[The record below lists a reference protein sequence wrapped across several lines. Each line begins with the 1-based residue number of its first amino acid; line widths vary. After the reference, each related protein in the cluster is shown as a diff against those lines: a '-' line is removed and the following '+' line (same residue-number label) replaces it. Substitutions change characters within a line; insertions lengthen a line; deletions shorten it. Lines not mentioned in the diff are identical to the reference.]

1 MLFAAVVLF
10 AITRVENWGWTSLT
24 VIAALFGVRK
34 DMKGNLTWDQFLP
47 PGLIAITL
55 FFLIYKYAN
64 PLWHQVIGWQTQY
77 IQHIFQWNEFFDR
90 IPLNDGAIFRFW
102 QPEWLTE
109 YMKWVYSYG
118 FALSYWICLIYSFF
132 SKDVKKLLRYAL
144 AGYLLQV
151 PLILPF
157 YNTILLQEVWYVHGV
172 PDMLQRMLTPEEAF
186 RTAWNCF
193 PSMHTSIAF
202 AGLLLSRREKNPW
215 FRLVAGIYCGS
226 IILSTLYLQIHWV
239 LDVIGGMIFAYCCVK
254 LADWIIDSKKVT
266 GWIGSWERLGV
277 YLSVKFGNKNHS
289 LSSPGNR
296 KKANEETG

>member
-1 MLFAAVVLF
+1 
-10 AITRVENWGWTSLT
+10 
-24 VIAALFGVRK
+24 
-34 DMKGNLTWDQFLP
+34 MKGNLTWDQFLP

-77 IQHIFQWNEFFDR
+77 IQHIFQWNELFNN
-90 IPLNDGAIFRFW
+90 IPFNDGAIFRIW
-102 QPEWLTE
+102 QPEWLTQ
-109 YMKWVYSYG
+109 YMRWVYNYG

-157 YNTILLQEVWYVHGV
+157 YNTILLQEVWYVQEV

-186 RTAWNCF
+186 TTAWNCF

-215 FRLVAGIYCGS
+215 FRFIAGIYCGS

-239 LDVIGGMIFAYCCVK
+239 LDVIGGMMFAYGCVK
-254 LADWIIDSKKVT
+254 LADWIMNSKKVT
-266 GWIGSWERLGV
+266 GWVESWEKLGV
-277 YLSVKFGNKNHS
+277 FLSTKLGNKNHFP
-289 LSSPGNR
+289 SPSN
-296 KKANEETG
+296 KWEKSNEKTG